1 MMYCILAVVS
11 KKNTSHSVMN
21 NVVSSQFFLMKK
33 KLKTPHY
40 PPLSPSD
47 EPFANEKKRNLFP
60 QFCHN
65 FIFINSKWLIRA
77 AETTPKRKLLLKKL
91 SKKTISIICY
101 LLFFPNIN
109 NIIIQ
114 KEIRCKIKKTSKVL
128 KEKIKNF
135 WTTGW
140 PLLQLPPFHLIL

>member
-1 MMYCILAVVS
+1 
-11 KKNTSHSVMN
+11 
-21 NVVSSQFFLMKK
+21 
-33 KLKTPHY
+33 
-40 PPLSPSD
+40 
-47 EPFANEKKRNLFP
+47 
-60 QFCHN
+60 
-65 FIFINSKWLIRA
+65 LIRA

-114 KEIRCKIKKTSKVL
+114 KEIRCKIEKTSKVL

-135 WTTGW
+135 
-140 PLLQLPPFHLIL
+140 

>member
-1 MMYCILAVVS
+1 
-11 KKNTSHSVMN
+11 MN
-21 NVVSSQFFLMKK
+21 NVVSSQFFFDEKK
-33 KLKTPHY
+33 IKNSSLPTLI
-40 PPLSPSD
+40 PLRW
-47 EPFANEKKRNLFP
+47 ALCKWKKKRNLFP